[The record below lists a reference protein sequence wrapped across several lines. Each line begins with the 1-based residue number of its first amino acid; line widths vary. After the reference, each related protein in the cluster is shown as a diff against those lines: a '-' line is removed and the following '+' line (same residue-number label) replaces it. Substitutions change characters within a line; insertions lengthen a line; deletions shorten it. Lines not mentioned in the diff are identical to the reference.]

1 MMEQVDI
8 ADLKSAG
15 HCGRV
20 GSSPILG
27 TTGYVIIFNDEIIV
41 IENIM

>member
-1 MMEQVDI
+1 MT
-8 ADLKSAG
+8 LKMSWPV
-15 HCGRV
+15 GRV

-27 TTGYVIIFNDEIIV
+27 TIGYVIIFNDEIIV